1 MIYNGNIYYN
11 IPMTGPVDATFRLV
25 ASFVV
30 DDIASGK
37 RIYEGLSA
45 DEVYT
50 FTIELQKSWFDS
62 VFALKES
69 SGLSLKYE
77 VFEDFFPDDIDNI
90 TAMIMGYCS
99 NPSITADDELPNYED
114 ALLGGVDLNTIC
126 EYFSISTSDILK
138 LLFVSDGIEIDSAT
152 IDSDLINY
160 VDYYK
165 SGEYDE
171 EYFKESMEVFD
182 QDCPMFEIGLN
193 LVSKIFMDNDD
204 FLSNLIREHGD
215 NVPGIE
221 KLEDVEY
228 EKLEQLCE
236 SFMASLRAKFGVT
249 C

>member
-1 MIYNGNIYYN
+1 METLYSN
-11 IPMTGPVDATFRLV
+11 IPVIEPVNATFRLV
-25 ASFVV
+25 SSLVV
-30 DDIASGK
+30 DDIASNK

-77 VFEDFFPDDIDNI
+77 VFEEFFSDDISNI
-90 TAMIMGYCS
+90 TPLIMGYCS
-99 NPSITADDELPNYED
+99 NPSRTADDELPNYED
-114 ALLGGVDLNTIC
+114 ALLGGLDLDSIC

-138 LLFVSDGIEIDSAT
+138 LLFVSDGIEIDSVT
-152 IDSDLINY
+152 IDPDLINY

-171 EYFKESMEVFD
+171 EYFKEAMGVFD
-182 QDCPMFEIGLN
+182 QDCPMFEIGLHM
-193 LVSKIFMDNDD
+193 VSKVFMDNDD
-204 FLSNLIREHGD
+204 FLANLIREYGD
-215 NVPGIE
+215 NVPGIDE
-221 KLEDVEY
+221 LEDAEY
-228 EKLEQLCE
+228 GKLEQLCE
-236 SFMASLRAKFGVT
+236 AFIASLEAKFGST

>member
-1 MIYNGNIYYN
+1 
-11 IPMTGPVDATFRLV
+11 MTGPVNATFRLV

-37 RIYEGLSA
+37 RIHEGLSA
-45 DEVYT
+45 EEVYT

-62 VFALKES
+62 VYALKES

-77 VFEDFFPDDIDNI
+77 VFEDFFSDDIDNI
-90 TAMIMGYCS
+90 TDMIMGYCS
-99 NPSITADDELPNYED
+99 NPSITADDELPNHED
-114 ALLGGVDLNTIC
+114 ALLGGVDLNAIC

-138 LLFVSDGIEIDSAT
+138 LLFVSDGIEIDSVT

-171 EYFKESMEVFD
+171 EDFKESMEAFD

-215 NVPGIE
+215 NAPGID

-236 SFMASLRAKFGVT
+236 SFMASLRTKFGVT
-249 C
+249 R